1 MAFDHRKYVAFKPV
15 GKKDRRW
22 PDQVI
27 DKAPTWCAVD
37 LRDGNQ
43 ALVKPM
49 TVAQKQRLFDLLVK
63 LGFKEIEI
71 GFPAASQ
78 PDFDFC
84 RKLIEEN
91 RIPED
96 VKIQVLTQARPAL
109 IERTYEA
116 LAGAKQ
122 AIVHVYNSTSTVQRE
137 QVFGLD
143 RAGIRDIAI
152 DGAKVV
158 QNFAAQYPDTDW
170 TFQYS
175 PESFTGTEL
184 DFAAEVIDA
193 VNDVWRPDQGQ
204 KVIINLPATVE
215 MAMPNVFADQ
225 VEWICDNIRYRDNIR
240 ISLHTHNDRGC
251 AVAAAELGV
260 MAGADRIEGTL
271 MGNGERTGNMDLV
284 TMAMNL
290 YSQGVDPEVDLSGM
304 AEITEVVEACTEIS
318 THPRHPY
325 AGELV
330 FTAFSGSH
338 QDAIRKCLARRK
350 DGETWHVAYLPIDP
364 ADLGRRYE
372 EVVRINSQSGKGG
385 VAYVLERDY
394 RITLPRWLQI
404 EFAKVVQ
411 REAETN
417 GGEIDSDTVHR
428 LFEERYL
435 KVPEDWALR
444 SYNLHRD
451 EEGVQA
457 EVSMGTDAAPVALE
471 GRGLGAVEA
480 VSDALKKQ
488 FGVAVAVEA
497 YDEFALGEGTN
508 ANALACIRLT
518 ANGQHC
524 SAAAL
529 AEDTTSATLQALFS
543 AVAQAIG
550 AVSPSEAG
558 VSEEPSPAF

>member
-1 MAFDHRKYVAFKPV
+1 
-15 GKKDRRW
+15 
-22 PDQVI
+22 
-27 DKAPTWCAVD
+27 
-37 LRDGNQ
+37 
-43 ALVKPM
+43 
-49 TVAQKQRLFDLLVK
+49 
-63 LGFKEIEI
+63 
-71 GFPAASQ
+71 
-78 PDFDFC
+78 
-84 RKLIEEN
+84 
-91 RIPED
+91 
-96 VKIQVLTQARPAL
+96 
-109 IERTYEA
+109 
-116 LAGAKQ
+116 
-122 AIVHVYNSTSTVQRE
+122 
-137 QVFGLD
+137 
-143 RAGIRDIAI
+143 
-152 DGAKVV
+152 
-158 QNFAAQYPDTDW
+158 
-170 TFQYS
+170 
-175 PESFTGTEL
+175 
-184 DFAAEVIDA
+184 
-193 VNDVWRPDQGQ
+193 
-204 KVIINLPATVE
+204 
-215 MAMPNVFADQ
+215 
-225 VEWICDNIRYRDNIR
+225 
-240 ISLHTHNDRGC
+240 
-251 AVAAAELGV
+251 
-260 MAGADRIEGTL
+260 
-271 MGNGERTGNMDLV
+271 
-284 TMAMNL
+284 
-290 YSQGVDPEVDLSGM
+290 
-304 AEITEVVEACTEIS
+304 
-318 THPRHPY
+318 
-325 AGELV
+325 
-330 FTAFSGSH
+330 
-338 QDAIRKCLARRK
+338 
-350 DGETWHVAYLPIDP
+350 
-364 ADLGRRYE
+364 
-372 EVVRINSQSGKGG
+372 
-385 VAYVLERDY
+385 
-394 RITLPRWLQI
+394 LPRWLQI